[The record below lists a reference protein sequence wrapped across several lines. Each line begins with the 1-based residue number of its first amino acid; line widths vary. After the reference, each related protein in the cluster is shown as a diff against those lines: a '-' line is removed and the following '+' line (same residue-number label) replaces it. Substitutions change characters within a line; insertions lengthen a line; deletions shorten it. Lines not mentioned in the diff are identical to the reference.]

1 MFSYYGSK
9 SKIVDY
15 YPPPKYGKII
25 EPFAGSAR
33 YSLKYFD
40 RDILLVDKYEIV
52 IKTWLWLQQCSKQD
66 ILKLPD
72 IRKLGVGF
80 DLRNLNLTEG
90 ELYFL
95 GFNAGI
101 ASTSPRYKISL
112 FAGKQNG
119 MKTYLKRISDNIYKI
134 KHWQIRLGSFDEIQ
148 NYEATWFIDP
158 PYQVGGYAYKENLID
173 YDMLSTWSKNRIGQV
188 IVCENTK
195 ANWMDFKPM
204 KELAGSMFRTEEAF
218 WSNIPTNY
226 DHVQQ
231 KIIF

>member
-40 RDILLVDKYEIV
+40 MDILLVDKYEV
-52 IKTWLWLQQCSKQD
+52 LIKTWLWLKECSRQD
-66 ILKLPD
+66 ILNLPD

-80 DLRNLNLTEG
+80 DLRNLNLSEP

-101 ASTSPRYKISL
+101 ASTSPRFKISP

-119 MKTYLKRISDNIYKI
+119 MKTYLKRVADNIWKI
-134 KHWQIRLGSFDEIQ
+134 KHWKIELGSYENIPNQ
-148 NYEATWFIDP
+148 EATWFIDP
-158 PYQVGGYAYKENLID
+158 PYQYGGTAYFINKID
-173 YDMLSTWSKNRIGQV
+173 YNQLKIWSMEREGQV
-188 IVCENTK
+188 LVCENTK
-195 ANWMDFKPM
+195 ADWMPFIPM
-204 KELAGSMFRTEEAF
+204 KDLAGSMFRTTEAI
-218 WSNIPTNY
+218 WSNYPTNY
-226 DHVQQ
+226 DYVQQ
-231 KIIF
+231 KLF